1 MISRRICFPPRCG
14 NCEKAE
20 DPAAARAYIYGVICH
35 FALDSECHPYVEKM
49 IHESGISHSEIEM
62 EFDRLLLKE
71 DYINPL
77 RYLATK
83 HIRPTKENGAVIA
96 PFFEDLTAE
105 TVQKALKGMI
115 MYHKLLL
122 APGAVKGRSF
132 SAECGYQGSM
142 ILCMGWL

>member
-1 MISRRICFPPRCG
+1 M
-14 NCEKAE
+14 KAE
-20 DPAAARAYIYGVICH
+20 SAIRR
-35 FALDSECHPYVEKM
+35 SRW
-49 IHESGISHSEIEM
+49 S
-62 EFDRLLLKE
+62 FDRLLLKGRF
-71 DYINPL
+71 IL
-77 RYLATK
+77 ILCVILTTK

-115 MYHKLLL
+115 MYHKLF
-122 APGAVKGRSF
+122 AGARRGKKEDPF

>member
-1 MISRRICFPPRCG
+1 MK
-14 NCEKAE
+14 KAE

-62 EFDRLLLKE
+62 EFDQLLLRE
-71 DYINPL
+71 DYINPV

-83 HIRPTKENGAVIA
+83 HIRPTEGERGVIA

-115 MYHKLLL
+115 MYH
-122 APGAVKGRSF
+122 SF
-132 SAECGYQGSM
+132 CWRPAR
-142 ILCMGWL
+142 